1 MTGIFDTLKNWAAV
15 LSGSD
20 TQKKNEMKN
29 LEDLELD
36 RLDLIKAFKERL
48 SDPKALSFTGAH
60 ADALFNFRMSCKN
73 LGHTEEESQNMISK
87 LLEDV
92 IAAGGYPKERTDNV
106 RNELQDYISYKEHIR
121 SFGEGKDF
129 DEFVRNDQIKD
140 SYQGMSDK
148 ELLALIDRKARNL
161 EKMDDLTYKQAK
173 MLQDSD
179 IWKKWSPQQLVMFQV
194 FQSHLSTDIH
204 SVKAAASKVFGRTV
218 SYSELPS
225 KKFRE
230 EVDRKIP
237 LTGKQVST
245 DAGKQAGK
253 GWAGLFNGA
262 GSEKVAT
269 VAFDKEQTP
278 AIQQAPQVDAEKALH
293 NNFEELMK
301 QSEKE
306 EQSVSIKR

>member
-1 MTGIFDTLKNWAAV
+1 MAGIFDTLKKWATV

-20 TQKKNEMKN
+20 TQKKSEMKN
-29 LEDLELD
+29 LEVLELD

-60 ADALFNFRMSCKN
+60 ADALFNFHMSCED
-73 LGHTEEESQNMISK
+73 LGHTEEESRNMISK

-92 IAAGGYPKERTDNV
+92 IAAGGYPKDSADNA
-106 RNELQDYISYKEHIR
+106 RKELQDYYSYKDHIR
-121 SFGEGKDF
+121 SYGEGKDF

-173 MLQDSD
+173 MLQDSG
-179 IWKKWSPQQLVMFQV
+179 IWKKWTPQQLVTFQV
-194 FQSHLSTDIH
+194 FQSHLSTDID
-204 SVKAAASKVFGRTV
+204 SVKAAASKMFGRTI
-218 SYSELPS
+218 SYFELPS

-237 LTGKQVST
+237 LANKQVST
-245 DAGKQAGK
+245 DAGKQVGR
-253 GWAGLFNGA
+253 GWAGLINGA
-262 GSEKVAT
+262 GGEKSAT
-269 VAFDKEQTP
+269 VAIGKEQTP
-278 AIQQAPQVDAEKALH
+278 VSQQAPQTDAEKTLH
-293 NNFEELMK
+293 DNFEELMK
-301 QSEKE
+301 ESEKE
-306 EQSVSIKR
+306 QQSRGIKR